1 MWYEDDGMW
10 PSEIAELL
18 HRDKSTLTRLLVK
31 KGPRKKDG
39 RPPSLTEDQ
48 IDRLTEK
55 LEEMIKKANGEWPV
69 TADMLKRTL
78 RLKVTV
84 KTNLTLH
91 LRGYWWHTMREKPL
105 LTEQDIADRFQFALD
120 HYRKPASYWTDKVH
134 MVIDVKFFKIYLNAD
149 ARRRAAKEGTW
160 GVFRKKGQGLD
171 GPYVRPKKGLKW
183 NPGARGVHV
192 LAGVGNGK
200 VMLWEFIDGK
210 KWCGELAEGM
220 YRGPILESLQREYPG
235 RKTFKLLEDNDP
247 SGFKTR
253 RTIAAKA
260 ELGIEV
266 FEIPKRSPQ
275 LNVCDYALW
284 TEVQKRMRRQEK
296 RLRPSFRESR
306 VAFMRRLRR
315 TALRLPATFI
325 NSSMRKMKVHCE
337 RLRDAEGGHFEE
349 GR

>member
-1 MWYEDDGMW
+1 MATMWYEDDGMW

-39 RPPSLTEDQ
+39 RPPSLTEGQ

-84 KTNLTLH
+84 KTILKALH

-134 MVIDVKFFKIYLNAD
+134 MVIDVKFFKIYLNAA

-171 GPYVRPKKGLKW
+171 GPYVRPNKRLKW
-183 NPGARGVHV
+183 IR
-192 LAGVGNGK
+192 
-200 VMLWEFIDGK
+200 
-210 KWCGELAEGM
+210 
-220 YRGPILESLQREYPG
+220 
-235 RKTFKLLEDNDP
+235 
-247 SGFKTR
+247 
-253 RTIAAKA
+253 
-260 ELGIEV
+260 ELGE
-266 FEIPKRSPQ
+266 PMYW
-275 LNVCDYALW
+275 LALAMA
-284 TEVQKRMRRQEK
+284 R
-296 RLRPSFRESR
+296 
-306 VAFMRRLRR
+306 
-315 TALRLPATFI
+315 
-325 NSSMRKMKVHCE
+325 
-337 RLRDAEGGHFEE
+337 
-349 GR
+349 